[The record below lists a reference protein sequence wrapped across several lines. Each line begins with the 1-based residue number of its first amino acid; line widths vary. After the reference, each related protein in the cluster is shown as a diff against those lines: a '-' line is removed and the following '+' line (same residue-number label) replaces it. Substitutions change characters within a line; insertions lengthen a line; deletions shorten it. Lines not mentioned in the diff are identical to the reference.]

1 MKINKINI
9 KVIRPKK
16 KKCSPYILDLELYLQ
31 KDKQAI
37 QNSARLFVVGK
48 CYDEN
53 KWILKEKV
61 LEERVQSKHWSRR
74 IPL

>member
-9 KVIRPKK
+9 EVIRQLKK
-16 KKCSPYILDLELYLQ
+16 NSPYILDLEFYLQ

-37 QNSARLFVVGK
+37 ENSSRLFVVGK

-53 KWILKEKV
+53 KWVLKEKV
-61 LEERVQSKHWSRR
+61 LEERSQSKHWSRR